1 MNDAKPLILTSPD
14 EIVRLLQPHL
24 EALVND
30 IANKANSRAN
40 NPGRLLPYKEAM
52 AYLGM
57 KPTMFSTLVGK
68 GDIPHVPIGRT
79 KKFRV
84 SDLDKFQGYDPKA
97 EKQRAFQ
104 QELEKIANKSRRR
117 K

>member
-24 EALVND
+24 EV
-30 IANKANSRAN
+30 
-40 NPGRLLPYKEAM
+40 
-52 AYLGM
+52 

-79 KKFRV
+79 QKFRV